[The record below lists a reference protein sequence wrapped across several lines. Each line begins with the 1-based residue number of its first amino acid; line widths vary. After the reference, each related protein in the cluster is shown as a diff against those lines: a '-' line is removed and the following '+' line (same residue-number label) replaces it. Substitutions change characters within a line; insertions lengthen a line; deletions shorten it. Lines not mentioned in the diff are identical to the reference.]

1 MGVMKNSIS
10 DKEIELFERF
20 SSKLMSAKESQEFE
34 NVLKSDPIL
43 KDKYL
48 FYTILIEKVKDEA
61 KISETLKARFK
72 KANARSKRFNL
83 KRFLWGSAAAVLIT
97 LCLIAIKLNHKQTD
111 KNYLFEE
118 PGIVVKMDAAN
129 DLKWNSFNTD
139 YANKNYKNCLVDLR
153 ANLINDTAIYYSG
166 ICFEGLNNYDSAIV
180 YYSKLVNSP
189 NIVLRQKGNFRM
201 GILLLNYGNKDQG
214 IALLKSIASDSFNEY
229 RNSAKEVIAK
239 INE

>member
-1 MGVMKNSIS
+1 MKNNIS
-10 DKEIELFERF
+10 DIEIELFERF
-20 SSKLMSAKESQEFE
+20 SSKLMSAKESEEFE
-34 NVLKSDPIL
+34 NTLKANPVLREKF
-43 KDKYL
+43 L
-48 FYTILIEKVKDEA
+48 FYEILIEKVKDEA

-129 DLKWNSFNTD
+129 DFKWNSFNAD
-139 YANKNYKNCLVDLR
+139 YANKNYTNCVADLR
-153 ANLINDTAIYYSG
+153 VNLINDTAIYYSG

-180 YYSKLVNSP
+180 YYSRLVNST
-189 NIVLRQKGNFRM
+189 NVVLRQKGNFRM

>member
-20 SSKLMSAKESQEFE
+20 SSKLMSAKESEEFE
-34 NVLKSDPIL
+34 NTLKANPVLREKF
-43 KDKYL
+43 L
-48 FYTILIEKVKDEA
+48 FYEILIKMVKEEA
-61 KISETLKARFK
+61 KIGESLKARFK
-72 KANARSKRFNL
+72 KADIRSKGFNL
-83 KRFLWGSAAAVLIT
+83 KRFLWGSTAAVFIIVCMIFLRF
-97 LCLIAIKLNHKQTD
+97 NHKQS
-111 KNYLFEE
+111 KNTYLFEE
-118 PGIVVKMDAAN
+118 PGIIVKMNTTN

-139 YANKNYKNCLVDLR
+139 YAYKNYKNCLVDLR

-189 NIVLRQKGNFRM
+189 NVVLRQKGNFRM
-201 GILLLNYGNKDQG
+201 GVLLLNYGNKDQG
-214 IALLKSIASDSFNEY
+214 VALLKSIVSDSFNEY
-229 RNSAKEVIAK
+229 RNSAKEVIVK